1 MRLPWTQP
9 LDILT
14 WHATGGRVLIA
25 AIFVDRPALPSF
37 CDGLTTQK
45 VIEAAL
51 LSDRAGRRVTLD
63 P

>member
-9 LDILT
+9 LDTLT
-14 WHATGGRVLIA
+14 RHATGGRAPID
-25 AIFVDRPALPSF
+25 AILADRPALSSF
-37 CDGLTTQK
+37 YDGLRTQE

-63 P
+63 Q